1 MKIIE
6 IINNKIDIKN
16 KKIDFNMR
24 NNMIEHKKL
33 LMIES

>member
-24 NNMIEHKKL
+24 NYMIEHKKL